1 MEFALL
7 YFYDFAQ
14 AGPAEGGVSGWPAL
28 DAEIEEAG
36 AHRYGAGFHPESSSR
51 TVSVREGQ
59 ARIEGGVAGSR
70 R

>member
-36 AHRYGAGFHPESSSR
+36 ARRYGAGLHPESSSR
-51 TVSVREGQ
+51 TVREGQ